1 MKQLIGLLII
11 SSFLL
16 LSCKQKT
23 AITPD
28 DLIAYTPRNAT
39 AVIKI
44 NDYLSFRSEL
54 INNDF
59 IKLLKKSSP
68 YQNSTTLLKTLK
80 YLNPKSPSILA
91 FNEVGKDAF
100 DYTFIS
106 KNHNNLFNIDST
118 ISRDIKTISYEG
130 ANIKVL
136 TIADKKLFST
146 SLGDHFVGSSSRLII
161 ENLIRNS
168 ENLEADPKLKKL
180 YQVAQTNVPA
190 NLFINH
196 KKGKSFFNNVL
207 SEDLANN
214 LTEFNDWTSFDS
226 NIAQDYIKLN
236 GIAIASDSISNTLNT
251 FKNST
256 PSTSYAAE
264 IVPLSAS
271 YYLAYPA
278 LKGNESK
285 IPQTKDSLF
294 HKTTEMIE
302 IGFQEEKAFAFT
314 VSDNIDFEDR
324 LQKFVITEE
333 KYRDYSIWELNEN
346 SLIKTHFSKI
356 TEGIPTNYVAKIDD
370 FYVFTEDMS
379 LIEDLISNYQNSATL
394 SQLPSYKN
402 LRNEL
407 ADESSIL
414 VIGNLE
420 KLKEN
425 DAILSEEFKETIAKE
440 SFKDYKFIAFQYI
453 AEGDFAHFH
462 ALLKKANTSTVNSNI
477 ITQVYNTTLD
487 AEIATKPQFV
497 LNHYTKKKEIVVQD
511 VENNLYLIATDG
523 KVLWKKELNGKV
535 LGEISQVDLYRNG
548 RLQLAFNTTDKMV
561 ILDRNGNE
569 VSPFPIDFKN
579 TITQPLAVFDYSNNK
594 DYRFVIVMGK
604 KIEMY
609 NRYGKVVTGF
619 ILDETENT
627 IINSPKHIRIG
638 NKDYII
644 LQESDGKLD
653 ILHRTGDLRIR
664 TRGSIDFSG
673 NEVYLY
679 DKKFTTTNTS
689 GDLIQVDQKGGL
701 NKIELGLKENHLIDA
716 TSNTLATISDNI
728 LTIKDNK
735 ATLDFGIYTKPKIFY
750 INDKIYVTVTDKQTH
765 KVYLFDSNAT
775 LVKNF
780 PVYGDSEIDLAD
792 IDNDKR
798 LEMVTVG
805 DKNSIICYKIN

>member
-44 NDYLSFRSEL
+44 NDYQSFRSEL

-106 KNHNNLFNIDST
+106 KNHNDLFNIDST

-168 ENLEADPKLKKL
+168 ENLEANPKLKKL

-256 PSTSYAAE
+256 PATSYAAE

-302 IGFQEEKAFAFT
+302 MGFQEEKAFAFT

-333 KYRDYSIWELNEN
+333 KYRDYSIWKLNEN

-356 TEGIPTNYVAKIDD
+356 TEGIPTNYVAKIAD

-523 KVLWKKELNGKV
+523 KVLWKKELNGKI

-604 KIEMY
+604 KIEMH

-765 KVYLFDSNAT
+765 KVYLFDSNAA

-780 PVYGDSEIDLAD
+780 PVYGDSAIDLAD

>member
-11 SSFLL
+11 SSFLFI
-16 LSCKQKT
+16 SCKQKT

-44 NDYLSFRSEL
+44 NDYQSFRSEL

-106 KNHNNLFNIDST
+106 KNHNDLFNIDST

-256 PSTSYAAE
+256 PATSYAAE

-294 HKTTEMIE
+294 HNTTEMIE
-302 IGFQEEKAFAFT
+302 IGFQDEKAFAFT

-333 KYRDYSIWELNEN
+333 KYRDYSIWKLNEN

-523 KVLWKKELNGKV
+523 KVLWKKKLNGKI

-735 ATLDFGIYTKPKIFY
+735 ATLDFGIYTKPNIFY

-780 PVYGDSEIDLAD
+780 PVYGDSAIDLAD